1 MANQEQLAILK
12 QGVEVWNKWRD
23 ENRSTKIYLSEAN
36 LWKTDLRGANLSESR
51 LGLANFNWANLNWA
65 NFSRANLNAA
75 NLAWA
80 DLSETNF
87 TLAELNET
95 NLRAANLSKANL
107 SEAYLGEAD
116 FKRADLKEADFGRA
130 IAGGTIFGNI
140 DLSKA
145 IGLETVR
152 HESPS
157 TIGIDTLQLSKG
169 KIPAVFL
176 RGCGLSDFEIEAA
189 KLYAPDLSNQEIND
203 ILYKIYDLRA
213 RQSIQV
219 SPLFISYSHADAAF
233 VDRLEVALNEKGIR
247 FWRDIHHATSGR
259 LERQI
264 EQAIR
269 HNPTVLLILSK
280 NSVESDWV
288 QHEVRKARGL
298 EKELGRDV
306 LCPVALDD
314 RWKDCGWPERVMEQV
329 MEYNVLDFSKW
340 QDDKVFQQMFVKL
353 LDGLQLFYKG

>member
-189 KLYAPDLSNQEIND
+189 KLYAPDNSNQEIND